1 MLASVCTM
9 GDAEDLILLR
19 EDYQRAL
26 ASYEGI
32 SAVLNRHFLHRS
44 RASPAELQSEREA
57 RAVLADARRAYL
69 KAWKRGSEGA
79 TAASPSD

>member
-1 MLASVCTM
+1 M

-19 EDYQRAL
+19 ETYQRAL

-44 RASPAELQSEREA
+44 RASPEELQLEREA
-57 RAVLADARRAYL
+57 RAVLAAARHAYL
-69 KAWKRGSEGA
+69 DAWKRASE
-79 TAASPSD
+79 SR